1 MPKPKP
7 IEYNKAGVPMFL
19 CPSREMHLR
28 IEDNSGYKCHLGSV
42 GDVCNLDG
50 ELCDVHVNQRAY
62 ELAHPEL
69 KSK

>member
-1 MPKPKP
+1 
-7 IEYNKAGVPMFL
+7 MFL